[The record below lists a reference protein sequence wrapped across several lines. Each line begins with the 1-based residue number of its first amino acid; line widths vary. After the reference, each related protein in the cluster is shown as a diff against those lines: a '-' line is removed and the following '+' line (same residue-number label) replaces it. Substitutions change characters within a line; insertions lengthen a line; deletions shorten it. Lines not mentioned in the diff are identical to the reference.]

1 MSVFLFTDN
10 PAALVGKETLLLMV
24 PAGLADK
31 QAVLA
36 WYAEALR
43 FPSYFGE
50 NWDALNDC
58 LSDLSWIAEKNVLI
72 SHHDMPLTTALADR
86 SIYLDV
92 LANAAHHWTD
102 DEEHNFSVSFPER
115 FSTLLACNQ

>member
-1 MSVFLFTDN
+1 MSVFLFTDD
-10 PAALVGKETLLLMV
+10 PAAVAGKETLLLMV

-36 WYAEALR
+36 WYAGALR

-50 NWDALNDC
+50 NWDAFNDC
-58 LSDLSWIAEKNVLI
+58 LNDLSWIAEKNILI
-72 SHHDMPLTTALADR
+72 SHHDMPLTTAPADR

-92 LANAAHHWTD
+92 LANAVHHWAD
-102 DEEHNFSVSFPER
+102 DEGHNFSVSFPEG
-115 FSTLLACNQ
+115 FSTPLECSQ

>member
-1 MSVFLFTDN
+1 MSVFLFTDD
-10 PAALVGKETLLLMV
+10 PAAYGRGDTLLLMV

-31 QAVLA
+31 RAVLA

-58 LSDLSWIAEKNVLI
+58 LSDLSWIVEKNILI
-72 SHHDMPLTTALADR
+72 SHHDMPLTTAPADR

-92 LANAAHHWTD
+92 LANAVHHWID
-102 DEEHNFSVSFPER
+102 DEGHKFSVSSPER
-115 FSTLLACNQ
+115 FRRR